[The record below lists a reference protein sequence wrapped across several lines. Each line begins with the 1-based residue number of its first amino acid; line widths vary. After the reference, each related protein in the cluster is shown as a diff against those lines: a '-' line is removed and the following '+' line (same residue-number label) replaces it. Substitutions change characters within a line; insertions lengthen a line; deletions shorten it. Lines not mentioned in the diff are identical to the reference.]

1 MTVLEEKMAFV
12 NFYETTGCEGGRVNW
27 HLALKKTV
35 NDIYKLISNCHNDF
49 LSIDITE
56 LSFNQ
61 FEN

>member
-1 MTVLEEKMAFV
+1 MAFV